1 MGHSVLKYYG
11 DQEEATKP
19 PKDGVSVTSTTSLFD
34 VITKPTGTALSGV
47 EGDSDPFFFRRLVVF
62 VRALLSVSNTSCEA
76 VALSAAVT
84 DIVTVAVISNFF
96 FIGVPVLFH
105 LKFYVMMC
113 VIDA

>member
-1 MGHSVLKYYG
+1 MTQ
-11 DQEEATKP
+11 DAD
-19 PKDGVSVTSTTSLFD
+19 DGVSVTSTTSLFD

-47 EGDSDPFFFRRLVVF
+47 EGDSEPFFFRRRVVLVL
-62 VRALLSVSNTSCEA
+62 ALLSVSNTSCEA
-76 VALSAAVT
+76 VALSVAVT